1 MSNIV
6 EADYRVVPERTLPV
20 IASEILYIESQVA
33 KTALDGAIQIG
44 IKLKEAK
51 EKVDHGQWEDWCSE
65 NLNYSKSKAEK
76 MMKIAAEYGDENSS
90 YAKTYMCTD
99 LSISKALRLLQ
110 VPESEVESFAEK
122 NDIQDMTVKEL
133 EDKIKALKQEKE
145 DQSVEMEKEILG
157 LQEQMEQKN
166 DEAERLAGELE
177 SMKSQTADPEEIIKL
192 EKKLHKAKERE
203 NDLKE
208 KLKAEKEARDQ
219 EIQKALEKEG
229 DKLKVEAETAA
240 AKQIE
245 STQRENEEMTQ
256 RVKELEAKIDNILN
270 ESLMLFKLK
279 VDQLQKIYQE
289 CRDAAG
295 DTPDPDKT
303 KAALV
308 QIMEA
313 LIRQEA

>member
-44 IKLKEAK
+44 IKLKESK

-76 MMKIAAEYGDENSS
+76 MMKIATEYGDENSP

-145 DQSVEMEKEILG
+145 DQSVEMEKEILE
-157 LQEQMEQKN
+157 LQERMEKKN
-166 DEAERLAGELE
+166 DEAERL
-177 SMKSQTADPEEIIKL
+177 
-192 EKKLHKAKERE
+192 
-203 NDLKE
+203 
-208 KLKAEKEARDQ
+208 ARDQ

-229 DKLKVEAETAA
+229 DKLKAEAETAA

-256 RVKELEAKIDNILN
+256 RVKELEAKIDNVSN

-289 CRDAAG
+289 CQDAAT
-295 DTPDPDKT
+295 DTPDPGKT

-313 LIRQEA
+313 LIGQEA

>member
-44 IKLKEAK
+44 NKLKEAK
-51 EKVDHGQWEDWCSE
+51 GKVDHGQWEDWCNE

-76 MMKIAAEYGDENSS
+76 MMKIATEYGDENSP

-110 VPESEVESFAEK
+110 VPENDVESFAEK

-145 DQSVEMEKEILG
+145 YQSIEMEKEILG

-166 DEAERLAGELE
+166 DEAERLARELAAL
-177 SMKSQTADPEEIIKL
+177 KSQTADPDEITELEEKL
-192 EKKLHKAKERE
+192 QKTKIRE
-203 NDLKE
+203 NELKE
-208 KLKAEKEARDQ
+208 KLKAVKEARNQ

-229 DKLKVEAETAA
+229 DKLKAEAETAA

-256 RVKELEAKIDNILN
+256 RVKELEAKIDNVSN

-289 CRDAAG
+289 CRDAAAE
-295 DTPDPDKT
+295 TPDPDKT
-303 KAALV
+303 KAALL
-308 QIMEA
+308 QIVDA
-313 LIRQEA
+313 LIGQEA

>member
-76 MMKIAAEYGDENSS
+76 MMKIATEYGDENSP

-145 DQSVEMEKEILG
+145 DQSVEMEKEILE
-157 LQEQMEQKN
+157 LQERMEKKN
-166 DEAERLAGELE
+166 DEAERL
-177 SMKSQTADPEEIIKL
+177 
-192 EKKLHKAKERE
+192 
-203 NDLKE
+203 
-208 KLKAEKEARDQ
+208 ARDQ

-229 DKLKVEAETAA
+229 DKLKAEAETAA

-256 RVKELEAKIDNILN
+256 RVKELEAKIDNVSN

-289 CRDAAG
+289 CQDAAT
-295 DTPDPDKT
+295 DTPDPGKT

-313 LIRQEA
+313 LIGQEA

>member
-76 MMKIAAEYGDENSS
+76 MMKIATEYGDENSP

-145 DQSVEMEKEILG
+145 DQSVEMEKEILE
-157 LQEQMEQKN
+157 LQERMEKKN
-166 DEAERLAGELE
+166 DEAERRAGELE

-192 EKKLHKAKERE
+192 EEKLHKAKERE

-219 EIQKALEKEG
+219 EIQKVLEKEG
-229 DKLKVEAETAA
+229 DKLKAEAETAA

-256 RVKELEAKIDNILN
+256 RVKELEAKIDNVSN

-289 CRDAAG
+289 CQDAAT
-295 DTPDPDKT
+295 DTPDPGKT

-313 LIRQEA
+313 LIGQEA

>member
-51 EKVDHGQWEDWCSE
+51 EKVDHGQWENWCSE
-65 NLNYSKSKAEK
+65 NLNYSKSKTEK
-76 MMKIAAEYGDENSS
+76 LMKIAAEYGDENSP

-145 DQSVEMEKEILG
+145 DQSVEMEKEILE
-157 LQEQMEQKN
+157 LQEQMEKKN

-177 SMKSQTADPEEIIKL
+177 SLKTQTADPEEIAKL
-192 EKKLHKAKERE
+192 EEKLHKAKERE
-203 NDLKE
+203 NKLKE
-208 KLKAEKEARDQ
+208 KLKVEKDAKDQ
-219 EIQKALEKEG
+219 EIQKALEKEK
-229 DKLKVEAETAA
+229 DKLKTEAESAA
-240 AKQIE
+240 AAQIE
-245 STQRENEEMTQ
+245 ITRRDNESMAQ
-256 RVKELEAKIDNILN
+256 RVKELEAKIDNVSN

-289 CRDAAG
+289 CQEAATE
-295 DTPDPDKT
+295 TPDPDKT
-303 KAALV
+303 KAALL
-308 QIMEA
+308 QIMDA
-313 LIRQEA
+313 LIVQEA